1 MPTTI
6 TPGLIILHGNQ
17 LEQLS
22 SAVFEWVHQNPLD
35 PLEQDIYLVQSNG
48 VAEWLKIAIAE
59 DTGVCAATKIELPGR
74 FLWGIYRN
82 MLGRDAIPSSSSL
95 DVSPLTWRLMRLIPE
110 LLDQPDF
117 APLKRFLADG
127 EPARR
132 LQLAQRLAGLIDL
145 YQLYRADW
153 LADWAQG
160 LDQLRHVQNEAQGEV
175 KALLDDQRWQAQLW
189 RAILVDIPEDSREL
203 GRVNIHQRFVAA
215 IEAGAQPVS
224 RLPRRVV
231 LFGISALP
239 RQTLEAL
246 AALAKHTQV
255 IVAVPNPCQFYWGDI
270 IEGSQLV
277 KAQRKR
283 QQLKGGVDLSQ
294 FSPEDLH
301 AHCHPLL
308 ANWGRQG
315 RDFVRMLDDFDHA
328 EMTRERFS
336 SLRID
341 LFSEGQGNN
350 LLERVQVAIRDL
362 LPIVDHP
369 ALPFDAADGVADKSI
384 EFHVAHSV
392 QREVEVLHDQLLA
405 MFAQEAGNDKKAL
418 RPRDVIVMVPDI
430 EVFSPSIRSVFGQYS
445 RQDPR
450 YIPFEIGDVKDR
462 TINPILV
469 AMDWLLRLPQQRCQ
483 QGEVR
488 DLLDVPA
495 LAKRFGLTE
504 EDLPQLAQWI
514 VGAGVRWGLDQEHRA
529 GLGLQAAGE
538 QNSWLF
544 GLRRMLLGY
553 ASGENSTYSGVES
566 YSEVGGLDAALAGSL
581 AQFVET
587 LIYWRA
593 VLAESVPPAQWGE
606 RARVLI
612 LAFFM
617 PNDESDTQILGR
629 LDESLQNWLASCFDA
644 GYKEAVPLAVLREA
658 WMGAIDEQTLNHRF
672 VSGGVTFCTLMP
684 MRAVPFRVVCLLGL
698 NDGDYPRRTQHVDFD
713 LLALPGMARP
723 GDRSRRD
730 DDRYL
735 MLEALLSARDKLYI
749 SYVGRN
755 VRDNS
760 EQPASVLVSQLRDYL
775 VAGWKCDLTAMTT
788 EHPLQPFSRRYFEKD
803 GLLTYAKEWRV
814 AHSNLE
820 AQIEADTLPA
830 YELEPDFKLK
840 IAELARFVKQ
850 PVKYFFR
857 KRLGVIFT
865 DDEASGED
873 DEPFGFNGLE
883 EYQLVDSLM
892 DDVGAPEA
900 LDQVASLLQQKAER
914 LSREGALPI
923 GLIGQQWQNRL
934 VDELVPIRTEW
945 LKLCAQ
951 YPMPAEKLP
960 VFFEHQGIRLDDWLD
975 RVRSNGK
982 DTAWLSQISSKVTNS
997 KGEPRGEKLIDGW
1010 IRQLVAAA
1018 LGYPLTG
1025 YLVARDA
1032 IITMLPLDQAESK
1045 ATLEALIAYW
1055 RMGLDNP
1062 LSTACKTALA
1072 WLQEG
1077 KPYDVYDG
1085 GYQMSGESDDLCLAR
1100 MWADFDALTDEPD
1113 WEDCSRNLY
1122 GPLVEWIE
1130 KEIQIQ
1136 TIEEIIT
1143 VEETQ

>member
-1 MPTTI
+1 MPSAI
-6 TPGLIILHGNQ
+6 IPGLIILHGNQ
-17 LEQLS
+17 LEQLR
-22 SAVFEWVHQNPLD
+22 SAVFQWIQQNPLD

-82 MLGRDAIPSSSSL
+82 MLGRDAIPGSSSL

-110 LLDQPDF
+110 LLDRDDF

-153 LADWAQG
+153 LADWTQG
-160 LDQLRHVQNEAQGEV
+160 SDQLRNAQGDV
-175 KALLDDQRWQAQLW
+175 KSLEPDQRWQAQLW
-189 RAILVDIPEDSREL
+189 RAILADIPDGSREL
-203 GRVNIHQRFVAA
+203 GRANIHQRFVAA
-215 IEAGAQPVS
+215 INAGAEPVT

-246 AALAKHTQV
+246 SAMSEYTQV
-255 IVAVPNPCQFYWGDI
+255 LLAIPNPCQFYWGDI
-270 IEGSQLV
+270 IEGSQLF
-277 KAQRKR
+277 KAQHKR

-315 RDFVRMLDDFDHA
+315 RDFVRMLDDFDNA

-341 LFSEGQGNN
+341 LFSDGQGDT
-350 LLERVQVAIRDL
+350 LLERAQVAIRDL
-362 LPIVDHP
+362 LPIDDHP
-369 ALPFDAADGVADKSI
+369 DIQFDLADKSI
-384 EFHVAHSV
+384 VFHVTHSV

-405 MFAQEAGNDKKAL
+405 ILAEEVSNGKNAL

-450 YIPFEIGDVKDR
+450 YIPFEIGDVKNR
-462 TINPILV
+462 SINPILV

-483 QGEVR
+483 QSEVR

-495 LAKRFGLTE
+495 VAKRFGLTE

-514 VGAGVRWGLDQEHRA
+514 DGSGVRWGLDQEHRG

-538 QNSWLF
+538 QNSWIF
-544 GLRRMLLGY
+544 GIRRMLFGY
-553 ASGENSTYSGVES
+553 ASGDSSTYSGVES
-566 YSEVGGLDAALAGSL
+566 YSEVGGLNAALAGSL

-587 LIYWRA
+587 LIFWRSL
-593 VLAESVPPAQWGE
+593 LAESVSPEQWGT
-606 RARVLI
+606 RARELI
-612 LAFFM
+612 LAFFV
-617 PNDESDTQILGR
+617 PNDESDQQILGR
-629 LDESLQNWLASCFDA
+629 LDESLQNWLASCADA
-644 GYKEAVPLAVLREA
+644 AYVEAVPLTVVREA

-749 SYVGRN
+749 SWVGRN

-775 VAGWKCDLTAMTT
+775 VAGWECDLQAMTT

-814 AHSNLE
+814 AHASIE
-820 AQIEADTLPA
+820 AKIEADTLPA

-840 IAELARFVKQ
+840 MAELARFVKQ

-857 KRLGVIFT
+857 KRLGVIFA

-883 EYQLVDSLM
+883 EYQLVDSLLN
-892 DDVGAPEA
+892 DEDAPEQ
-900 LDQVASLLQQKAER
+900 LDQVVSRLQQKAER
-914 LSREGALPI
+914 LTREGALPI

-934 VDELVPIRTEW
+934 VDELVPIRTAW
-945 LKLCAQ
+945 LNLCFQ
-951 YPMPAEKLP
+951 YPQQAEKLP
-960 VFFEHQGIRLDDWLD
+960 VLFVHEGISLDDWLD
-975 RVRSNGK
+975 RVHSNGK
-982 DTAWLSQISSKVTNS
+982 ETAWLAQISSKVTNS
-997 KGEPRGEKLIDGW
+997 NDEPRGEKLIDGW
-1010 IRQLVAAA
+1010 VRQLVAAA
-1018 LGYPLTG
+1018 LGYSVTG

-1032 IITMLPLDQAESK
+1032 IITMPPLDQVESK
-1045 ATLEALIAYW
+1045 ITLAALIAYW
-1055 RMGLDNP
+1055 RIGLDRP
-1062 LSTACKTALA
+1062 LPTACKTALD
-1072 WLQEG
+1072 WLQEK
-1077 KPYDVYDG
+1077 KPADVYNG
-1085 GYQMSGESDDLCLAR
+1085 GYQMGGEVDDLCLAR
-1100 MWADFDALTDEPD
+1100 MWGDFDELSQEPE
-1113 WEDCSRNLY
+1113 WEDYSRGLY
-1122 GPLVEWIE
+1122 GPLVDWIE
-1130 KEIQIQ
+1130 TKIEIQP
-1136 TIEEIIT
+1136 IEEIIA
-1143 VEETQ
+1143 VEESQ